1 MLETLLYLE
10 LLWYNDTLGIIMPS
24 NKVSSADNQQER
36 LKTIGWIT
44 GFVDGEGCFSV
55 SIFRN
60 PTAKTKLGWQ
70 VFCEF
75 VVSQGEK
82 SRKSLDLIKTYFNC
96 GYIVENKRKDNHHE
110 TMLKY
115 CVRSLSDLQNKIVPF
130 FETNRLQTYKR
141 KDFKVFKKVVGL
153 VSKKKHLSKNGMI
166 KVAKLISTMNR
177 KKYPK
182 FLESSETKRQTRPM
196 ARR

>member
-1 MLETLLYLE
+1 
-10 LLWYNDTLGIIMPS
+10 MPS
-24 NKVSSADNQQER
+24 NKATSADNQQER
-36 LKTIGWIT
+36 LKIIGWIT

-82 SRKSLDLIKTYFNC
+82 SRKSLGIIKKYFDC
-96 GYIVENKRKDNHHE
+96 GYIIENKRKDNHHE

-115 CVRSLSDLQNKIVPF
+115 CVRSLRDLKEKIIPF
-130 FETNRLQTYKR
+130 FRENRLKTYKQ
-141 KDFKVFKKVVGL
+141 KDFIIFTKILDL
-153 VSKKKHLSKNGMI
+153 VLSKKHLSRSGMI
-166 KVAKLISTMNR
+166 RVAKLISQMNR

-182 FLESSETKRQTRPM
+182 FLESSETKRQIRLL
-196 ARR
+196 AER